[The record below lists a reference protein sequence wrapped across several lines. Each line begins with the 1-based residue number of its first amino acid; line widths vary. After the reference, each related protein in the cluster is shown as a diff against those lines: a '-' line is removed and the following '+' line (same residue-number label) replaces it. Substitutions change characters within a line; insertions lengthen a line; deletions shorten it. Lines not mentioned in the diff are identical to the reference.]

1 MEEKLIRI
9 PAETQYAEE
18 LRALE
23 VEDRRPKPGNWR
35 LSPWAVLKYLTGGK
49 TEQGLEITPK
59 YIGPRRLLE
68 IAIASLLSDR
78 ALLLTGVPG
87 TAKSWLA
94 EHLAAAVSGHSNLL
108 VQGTSG
114 TGEDALRY
122 GWNYARLI
130 AGGPSRDALVPGPVM
145 RAMESG
151 QLVRIEELT
160 RIPTEMQDALISI
173 LSEKC
178 LPVPELELEIQA
190 RQGFNVLA
198 TANDQDKGI
207 YPMSSALQ
215 RRFNVLVMP
224 LPASLEEEISIVR
237 QRVHQLGQSLQL
249 PLEELRQQNV
259 EKLLTLLR
267 ELRTGV
273 THDGKQKLKPTRSVF
288 SPAETISMLHHAR
301 IQHHYFSERP
311 LDATD
316 LVRAVVQTFVRD
328 DAEEREVLSSYAE
341 SVLRKRNAWN
351 DWYEAFREQL
361 LVK

>member
-1 MEEKLIRI
+1 VEEKLIRV
-9 PAETQYAEE
+9 PAETQFAAE
-18 LRALE
+18 LQVLE
-23 VEDRRPKPGNWR
+23 AEDRRPKPGNWR

-49 TEQGLEITPK
+49 TEQGLEIAPK

-130 AGGPSRDALVPGPVM
+130 SGGPSREALVPGPVM

-224 LPASLEEEISIVR
+224 LPASLEEEINIVR
-237 QRVHQLGQSLQL
+237 QRVQQLGQSLHL
-249 PLEELRQQNV
+249 PLEELRQQHV

-267 ELRTGV
+267 ELRNGV
-273 THDGKQKLKPTRSVF
+273 THDGKQQLKPTRAVF

-301 IQHHYFSERP
+301 IQHHYFSDRP
-311 LDATD
+311 LDAAD
-316 LVRAVVQTFVRD
+316 LVRAILQTFVRD
-328 DAEEREVLSSYAE
+328 DADEREVLSSYAE
-341 SVLRKRNAWN
+341 SVLRKRTAWK
-351 DWYEAFREQL
+351 DWYDAFHEQL
-361 LVK
+361 SVK